1 MPERRE
7 MVRASNAALARV
19 VPPGHLTMVLRQF
32 DYWLTV
38 YRRTWK
44 GTVISSFVLP
54 LLYVAAMGILLGG
67 FINKGTANLEGA
79 PSYLAYIAPGLAVA
93 QAMQTATGE
102 VTYPVMGAIKWHR
115 TYYAQIA
122 TPLRVSDVVAANFV
136 FVVFRVAT
144 SCGVFL
150 VVLGFFGVYASLLGA
165 VAAFGVT
172 VLVGLAFTTP
182 LYACAATMTNDAGF
196 SIIFR
201 LVVLPMFLFSGAFFP
216 ISNLSPALE
225 WLARLTP
232 LWHGV
237 DLARM
242 LTLGHLHAGLVTVH
256 LGYLATLVVLGWWLS
271 VRALG
276 KRLVN

>member
-1 MPERRE
+1 MSGRHRP
-7 MVRASNAALARV
+7 AYDGGSALAD
-19 VPPGHLTMVLRQF
+19 GQ
-32 DYWLTV
+32 
-38 YRRTWK
+38 
-44 GTVISSFVLP
+44 
-54 LLYVAAMGILLGG
+54 
-67 FINKGTANLEGA
+67 
-79 PSYLAYIAPGLAVA
+79 
-93 QAMQTATGE
+93 
-102 VTYPVMGAIKWHR
+102 WHR
-115 TYYAQIA
+115 LHPA
-122 TPLRVSDVVAANFV
+122 TPLLKGGIAL
-136 FVVFRVAT
+136 
-144 SCGVFL
+144 L